1 MHFSIPD
8 TQVFNNDNGA
18 SSYTVSLFDE
28 NIPIL
33 LFIFYKLNVGA
44 NAHSLEIQ

>member
-18 SSYTVSLFDE
+18 SSYTVSLFRR
-28 NIPIL
+28 NNAIL
-33 LFIFYKLNVGA
+33 LFIITVPTLDTHIVG
-44 NAHSLEIQ
+44 N